1 MQSGKVACITRELE
15 DLLMIEEERGTLQK
29 KNGSVADLLAEM
41 ETAVAQVEA
50 QRERR
55 LDSRKKRGQKYRK
68 SPQRRSLCGR
78 QLKHRN
84 RNRRCPN
91 RTENQSRNRSENWK
105 RNHRKRSAVRKR
117 NRIALPVR
125 RSVRRSV
132 CAGRN
137 GKTKGCSTR
146 QMP

>member
-50 QRERR
+50 QRE
-55 LDSRKKRGQKYRK
+55 KAAGQ
-68 SPQRRSLCGR
+68 PEET
-78 QLKHRN
+78 
-84 RNRRCPN
+84 
-91 RTENQSRNRSENWK
+91 RTEIPEKPTAPEPVRKTAENWK